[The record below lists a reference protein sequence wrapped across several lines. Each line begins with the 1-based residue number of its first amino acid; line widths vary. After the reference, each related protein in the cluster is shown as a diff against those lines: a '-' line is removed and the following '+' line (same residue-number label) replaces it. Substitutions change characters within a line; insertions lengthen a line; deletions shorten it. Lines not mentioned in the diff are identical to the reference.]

1 MKTKIHAIAGGVAF
15 LVILAFWVSTLLS
28 EIFTSHETIALV
40 KNLVLWGMM
49 ILIPAMAIVGASG
62 ASLGA
67 NSADKE
73 VLRKKKRMPII
84 AATGLLLLVPA
95 AFFLEM
101 KASNGEFDRWF
112 YIIQA
117 IELLAGASNL
127 RLMILNI
134 RDGLRAT
141 GKIPVNASSIAKPSI
156 KAQSNGPLLI
166 SGIPE
171 IKQVDGESIA
181 TKQTAALCRCG
192 ASKKKPFC
200 DGSHN
205 KIGFSD
211 QISSDRTEDKFE
223 SYQGKDIS
231 IHYNKLLCSHA
242 GICGNLKAVFD
253 PNRTLWIDP
262 DKGAVDEIKK
272 VIKACPSGAL
282 SFSEGENNP
291 PQHLVSNE
299 CCMSIETD
307 GPYHVSGIT
316 LETTD
321 AMQGSSSEKYVLC
334 RCGTSKNKPYCDGS
348 HVTIGWKG

>member
-1 MKTKIHAIAGGVAF
+1 MKTKIHAIAGGIAF
-15 LVILAFWVSTLLS
+15 LVILAFWVSTLFS
-28 EIFTSHETIALV
+28 EIFTGHETIAQV
-40 KNLVLWGMM
+40 KNLVLWGMI

-67 NSADKE
+67 NRADE
-73 VLRKKKRMPII
+73 EILRKKKRMPII
-84 AATGLLLLVPA
+84 AATGILLLVPA

-112 YIIQA
+112 YIVQA

-127 RLMILNI
+127 RLMVLNI

-141 GKIPVNASSIAKPSI
+141 GKVPANASAKAKPSI
-156 KAQSNGPLLI
+156 KAQSNGPLLV
-166 SGIPE
+166 SGISE
-171 IKQVDGESIA
+171 IKQVSGAPIA
-181 TKQTAALCRCG
+181 TKQTAVLCRCG

-205 KIGFSD
+205 KVGFSD
-211 QISSDRTEDKFE
+211 QLASDRTEDKLE
-223 SYQGKDIS
+223 SYQGKDVS

-242 GICGNLKAVFD
+242 GSCGKLKIVFD
-253 PNRTLWIDP
+253 PERTPWIDP

-282 SFSEGENNP
+282 SFSEGKNNQ

-299 CCMSIETD
+299 CCMTIETN
-307 GPYHVSGIT
+307 GPYHISGIA
-316 LETTD
+316 LEATD
-321 AMQGSSSEKYVLC
+321 AMQGSSLEKYALC
-334 RCGTSKNKPYCDGS
+334 RCGASKNKPYCDGS
-348 HVTIGWKG
+348 HVAIGWKG